1 MLKSLF
7 IILSFIPFASCIFAE
22 KNPEEL
28 GKVQWNRT
36 LEEAQKMAIRDKKPI
51 FILFQ
56 EIPGCGTCKNYGTEV
71 LSHPLIAEA
80 IETFFIPLAIHNNKN
95 GSDKKTLDYFEE
107 PSWNNPVVRIVK
119 PDLSPL
125 VTRLSGNYTA
135 FGLVSKINAALLK
148 NGQKIPEYLKLLEE
162 ELLAR
167 AVGTEKA
174 TLGMYCFW
182 SGEKNYAQ
190 LDGVIGTRA
199 GYVKGSEVVEVE
211 YNPNKISLEQLV
223 SFGAKSKN
231 ADKIYMVNENVSGS
245 KKINI
250 PHVKL
255 DNFRVDPESKY
266 YLYKTTYKYV
276 PMSSLQ
282 ATKINSL
289 LSENINP
296 DFLLSPNQKK
306 ILEQVKTKSLKKMQN
321 LIGLDIY
328 TAYQISEI
336 QLSK

>member
-1 MLKSLF
+1 M
-7 IILSFIPFASCIFAE
+7 
-22 KNPEEL
+22 
-28 GKVQWNRT
+28 
-36 LEEAQKMAIRDKKPI
+36 
-51 FILFQ
+51 
-56 EIPGCGTCKNYGTEV
+56 
-71 LSHPLIAEA
+71 
-80 IETFFIPLAIHNNKN
+80 
-95 GSDKKTLDYFEE
+95 
-107 PSWNNPVVRIVK
+107 
-119 PDLSPL
+119 
-125 VTRLSGNYTA
+125 
-135 FGLVSKINAALLK
+135 
-148 NGQKIPEYLKLLEE
+148 
-162 ELLAR
+162 
-167 AVGTEKA
+167 
-174 TLGMYCFW
+174 
-182 SGEKNYAQ
+182 
-190 LDGVIGTRA
+190 
-199 GYVKGSEVVEVE
+199 
-211 YNPNKISLEQLV
+211 EQLV

-231 ADKIYMVNENVSGS
+231 ADKIYMVNENVSGL

>member
-1 MLKSLF
+1 M
-7 IILSFIPFASCIFAE
+7 
-22 KNPEEL
+22 
-28 GKVQWNRT
+28 
-36 LEEAQKMAIRDKKPI
+36 
-51 FILFQ
+51 
-56 EIPGCGTCKNYGTEV
+56 
-71 LSHPLIAEA
+71 
-80 IETFFIPLAIHNNKN
+80 
-95 GSDKKTLDYFEE
+95 
-107 PSWNNPVVRIVK
+107 
-119 PDLSPL
+119 
-125 VTRLSGNYTA
+125 
-135 FGLVSKINAALLK
+135 
-148 NGQKIPEYLKLLEE
+148 
-162 ELLAR
+162 
-167 AVGTEKA
+167 
-174 TLGMYCFW
+174 
-182 SGEKNYAQ
+182 
-190 LDGVIGTRA
+190 
-199 GYVKGSEVVEVE
+199 
-211 YNPNKISLEQLV
+211 EQLV

-231 ADKIYMVNENVSGS
+231 ADKIYMVNENVSGL

-266 YLYKTTYKYV
+266 YLFKTSYKYV

>member
-1 MLKSLF
+1 M
-7 IILSFIPFASCIFAE
+7 
-22 KNPEEL
+22 
-28 GKVQWNRT
+28 
-36 LEEAQKMAIRDKKPI
+36 
-51 FILFQ
+51 
-56 EIPGCGTCKNYGTEV
+56 
-71 LSHPLIAEA
+71 
-80 IETFFIPLAIHNNKN
+80 
-95 GSDKKTLDYFEE
+95 
-107 PSWNNPVVRIVK
+107 
-119 PDLSPL
+119 
-125 VTRLSGNYTA
+125 
-135 FGLVSKINAALLK
+135 
-148 NGQKIPEYLKLLEE
+148 
-162 ELLAR
+162 
-167 AVGTEKA
+167 
-174 TLGMYCFW
+174 
-182 SGEKNYAQ
+182 
-190 LDGVIGTRA
+190 
-199 GYVKGSEVVEVE
+199 
-211 YNPNKISLEQLV
+211 EQLV

-231 ADKIYMVNENVSGS
+231 ADKIYMVNENVSGL

-266 YLYKTTYKYV
+266 YLFKTTYKYV

>member
-1 MLKSLF
+1 
-7 IILSFIPFASCIFAE
+7 
-22 KNPEEL
+22 
-28 GKVQWNRT
+28 
-36 LEEAQKMAIRDKKPI
+36 
-51 FILFQ
+51 
-56 EIPGCGTCKNYGTEV
+56 
-71 LSHPLIAEA
+71 
-80 IETFFIPLAIHNNKN
+80 
-95 GSDKKTLDYFEE
+95 
-107 PSWNNPVVRIVK
+107 
-119 PDLSPL
+119 
-125 VTRLSGNYTA
+125 
-135 FGLVSKINAALLK
+135 
-148 NGQKIPEYLKLLEE
+148 
-162 ELLAR
+162 
-167 AVGTEKA
+167 
-174 TLGMYCFW
+174 
-182 SGEKNYAQ
+182 
-190 LDGVIGTRA
+190 
-199 GYVKGSEVVEVE
+199 
-211 YNPNKISLEQLV
+211 LEQLV

-231 ADKIYMVNENVSGS
+231 ADKIYMVNENVSGL